1 MAEIARELR
10 QPLRDL
16 EDMPVSEVI
25 AWHRQAV
32 AILRDEAEAIRSTTR
47 RRR

>member
-1 MAEIARELR
+1 MAEVARELR

-32 AILRDEAEAIRSTTR
+32 AILRDEAEAIKAAKR
-47 RRR
+47 RR